1 MAFCSSQPQRIIKTK
16 HKRERRMKMA
26 RFEGVYVAI
35 VTPFTNDYEVD
46 YKRLAELCDW
56 LIQEGVDGL
65 VPSGSLGEYATM
77 TGEERAKV
85 IQTVIAAAKGRVPV
99 VVGSAAPSTRQA
111 VEWVQFSKD
120 AGAAG
125 VMALPPINYKPLENE
140 VFAHYEALNTVG
152 LPIIAYNNPHD
163 YKIDLTPDILARLAK
178 FENIVAVKEFS
189 GDVRRI
195 QDILAQTDLEVMVGV
210 DDLVMEGGLIGAT
223 GWISGVPN
231 ALPKEGVEL
240 FRLARAGKL
249 AEAQALYRRLLPL
262 FHYDASP
269 QLVQSIKYMM
279 ELADFPVGPTRPP
292 RLPLS
297 EEYYAGIKRAFD
309 YAVGA
314 ASGR

>member
-1 MAFCSSQPQRIIKTK
+1 MG
-16 HKRERRMKMA
+16 
-26 RFEGVYVAI
+26 RFDGVYVAL
-35 VTPFTNDYEVD
+35 VTPFTEEHEVD
-46 YKRLAELCDW
+46 YKRLTELCEW
-56 LIQEGVDGL
+56 LIQEGIDGL

-85 IQTVIAAAKGRVPV
+85 INTVIAAAKGRVPV

-163 YKIDLTPDILARLAK
+163 YKIDLTPDILARLSK
-178 FENIVAVKEFS
+178 MENIVAVKEFT

-195 QDILAQTDLEVMVGV
+195 QDILAMSDLEVMVGV
-210 DDLVMEGGLIGAT
+210 DDLAMEGALVGAT

-231 ALPKEGVEL
+231 ALPREGVEL
-240 FRLARAGKL
+240 FRLAREGNLK
-249 AEAQALYRRLLPL
+249 EAQALYRRLLPL
-262 FHYDASP
+262 FHFDASP

-279 ELADFPVGPTRPP
+279 ELANFPVGPTRPP
-292 RLPLS
+292 RLPLA
-297 EEYYAGIKRAFD
+297 EAYYADIKKAFD

-314 ASGR
+314 ASSR

>member
-1 MAFCSSQPQRIIKTK
+1 MG
-16 HKRERRMKMA
+16 

-35 VTPFTNDYEVD
+35 VTPFTHDYEVD
-46 YKRLAELCDW
+46 YKRLTELCDW
-56 LIQEGVDGL
+56 LIQEGVNGL

-85 IQTVIAAAKGRVPV
+85 IHTVIAAAKGRVPV

-120 AGAAG
+120 AGAEG

-178 FENIVAVKEFS
+178 LENIVAVKEFS
-189 GDVRRI
+189 GDVRRM

-223 GWISGVPN
+223 GWIAGVPN

-249 AEAQALYRRLLPL
+249 AEAQTLYRRLLPL

-279 ELADFPVGPTRPP
+279 ELAGFPVGPTRPP
-292 RLPLS
+292 RLPLADD
-297 EEYYAGIKRAFD
+297 YYAGIKKAFD

>member
-1 MAFCSSQPQRIIKTK
+1 
-16 HKRERRMKMA
+16 MA

-85 IQTVIAAAKGRVPV
+85 IHTVIAAAKGRVPV

-189 GDVRRI
+189 GDVRRM
-195 QDILAQTDLEVMVGV
+195 QDILSQTDLEVMVGV

-240 FRLARAGKL
+240 FRLARTGKL
-249 AEAQALYRRLLPL
+249 GEAQALYRRLLPL

-279 ELADFPVGPTRPP
+279 ELANFPVGPTRPP
-292 RLPLS
+292 RLPLT
-297 EEYYAGIKRAFD
+297 EEYYAGIKKAFD

>member
-1 MAFCSSQPQRIIKTK
+1 MG
-16 HKRERRMKMA
+16 

-35 VTPFTNDYEVD
+35 VTPFTHDYEVD
-46 YKRLAELCDW
+46 YKRLTELCDW
-56 LIQEGVDGL
+56 LIQEGVNGL

-85 IQTVIAAAKGRVPV
+85 IHTVIAAAKGRVPV

-120 AGAAG
+120 AGAEG

-163 YKIDLTPDILARLAK
+163 YKIDLTPDILVRLAK
-178 FENIVAVKEFS
+178 LENIVAVKEFS
-189 GDVRRI
+189 GDVRRM

-223 GWISGVPN
+223 GWIAGVPN

-279 ELADFPVGPTRPP
+279 ELAGFPVGPTRPP
-292 RLPLS
+292 RLPLADD
-297 EEYYAGIKRAFD
+297 YYAGIKKAFD

>member
-1 MAFCSSQPQRIIKTK
+1 
-16 HKRERRMKMA
+16 MA

-46 YKRLAELCDW
+46 YNRLAELCDW

-85 IQTVIAAAKGRVPV
+85 IHTVIAAAKGRVPV

-189 GDVRRI
+189 GDVRRM

-279 ELADFPVGPTRPP
+279 ELANFPVGPTRPP
-292 RLPLS
+292 RLPLT
-297 EEYYAGIKRAFD
+297 EEYYAGIKKAFD

-314 ASGR
+314 ASGQ

>member
-1 MAFCSSQPQRIIKTK
+1 
-16 HKRERRMKMA
+16 MA
-26 RFEGVYVAI
+26 RFEGVYVAL
-35 VTPFTNDYEVD
+35 VTPFTSEYEVD

-77 TGEERAKV
+77 TAEERAKV
-85 IQTVIAAAKGRVPV
+85 IQTVIAASNGRVPV

-125 VMALPPINYKPLENE
+125 VMALPPINYTPLLHE

-163 YKIDLTPDILARLAK
+163 YKIDLKPDILARLSK
-178 FENIVAVKEFS
+178 LDNIVGVKEFS
-189 GDVRRI
+189 GDIRRI
-195 QDILAQTDLEVMVGV
+195 QEILATTDLEVMVGV
-210 DDLVMEGGLIGAT
+210 DNLVMEGGLIGAT
-223 GWISGVPN
+223 GWIAGVPN

-240 FRLARAGKL
+240 FRLARQGKL
-249 AEAQALYRRLLPL
+249 QEAQALYRRQLPL
-262 FHYDASP
+262 FHYDANP

-279 ELADFPVGPTRPP
+279 ELAGFPVGPTRPP
-292 RLPLS
+292 RLPLP
-297 EEYYAGIKRAFD
+297 EEQYAGIKKAFD
-309 YAVGA
+309 YCMGTV
-314 ASGR
+314 SGR

>member
-1 MAFCSSQPQRIIKTK
+1 
-16 HKRERRMKMA
+16 MA

-46 YKRLAELCDW
+46 YNRLAELCNW

-85 IQTVIAAAKGRVPV
+85 IHTVIAAAKGRVPV

-189 GDVRRI
+189 GDVRRM

-279 ELADFPVGPTRPP
+279 ELANFPVGPTRPP
-292 RLPLS
+292 RLPLT
-297 EEYYAGIKRAFD
+297 EEYYAGIKKAFD

>member
-1 MAFCSSQPQRIIKTK
+1 MG
-16 HKRERRMKMA
+16 
-26 RFEGVYVAI
+26 RFEGVYVAM
-35 VTPFTNDYEVD
+35 VTPFTHDYEVD
-46 YKRLAELCDW
+46 YKRLTELCDW
-56 LIQEGVDGL
+56 LIQEGVNGL

-85 IQTVIAAAKGRVPV
+85 IHTVIAAAKNRVPV

-120 AGAAG
+120 AGAEG

-178 FENIVAVKEFS
+178 LENIVAVKEFS
-189 GDVRRI
+189 GDVRRM

-223 GWISGVPN
+223 GWIAGVPN

-279 ELADFPVGPTRPP
+279 ELAGFPVGPTRPP
-292 RLPLS
+292 RLPLADD
-297 EEYYAGIKRAFD
+297 YYAGIKKAFD

>member
-1 MAFCSSQPQRIIKTK
+1 MG
-16 HKRERRMKMA
+16 
-26 RFEGVYVAI
+26 RFDGVYVAL
-35 VTPFTNDYEVD
+35 VTPFTKEQEVD
-46 YKRLAELCDW
+46 YKRLTELCEW
-56 LIQEGVDGL
+56 LIQEGIDGL

-85 IQTVIAAAKGRVPV
+85 INTVIAAAKGRVPV

-125 VMALPPINYKPLENE
+125 VMALPPINYKPLEHE

-163 YKIDLTPDILARLAK
+163 YKIDLTPDILARLSK
-178 FENIVAVKEFS
+178 LENIVAVKEFT

-195 QDILAQTDLEVMVGV
+195 QDILALSDLEVMVGV
-210 DDLVMEGGLIGAT
+210 DDLAMEGALVGAT

-240 FRLARAGKL
+240 FRLAREGKL
-249 AEAQALYRRLLPL
+249 QEAQALYRRLLPL
-262 FHYDASP
+262 FHFDASP

-279 ELADFPVGPTRPP
+279 ELANFPVGPTRPP
-292 RLPLS
+292 RLPLP
-297 EEYYAGIKRAFD
+297 EDYYADIKKAFD
-309 YAVGA
+309 YAVGTT
-314 ASGR
+314 SGR

>member
-1 MAFCSSQPQRIIKTK
+1 MG
-16 HKRERRMKMA
+16 
-26 RFEGVYVAI
+26 RFDGVYVAL
-35 VTPFTNDYEVD
+35 VTPFTKDQEVD
-46 YKRLAELCDW
+46 YKRLTELCEW
-56 LIQEGVDGL
+56 LIQEGIDGL

-85 IQTVIAAAKGRVPV
+85 INTVIAAAKGRVPV

-163 YKIDLTPDILARLAK
+163 YKIDLTPDILARLSK
-178 FENIVAVKEFS
+178 MENIVAVKEFT

-195 QDILAQTDLEVMVGV
+195 QDILALSDLEVMVGV
-210 DDLVMEGGLIGAT
+210 DDLAMEGALVGAT

-240 FRLARAGKL
+240 FRLAREGKL
-249 AEAQALYRRLLPL
+249 QEAQALYRRLLPL
-262 FHYDASP
+262 FHFDASP

-279 ELADFPVGPTRPP
+279 ELANFPVGPTRPP

-297 EEYYAGIKRAFD
+297 EEYYADIKKAFD
-309 YAVGA
+309 YAVGTV
-314 ASGR
+314 SGR

>member
-1 MAFCSSQPQRIIKTK
+1 MG
-16 HKRERRMKMA
+16 

-35 VTPFTNDYEVD
+35 VTPFTRDYEVD
-46 YKRLAELCDW
+46 YKRLTELCDW
-56 LIQEGVDGL
+56 LIQEGVNGL

-85 IQTVIAAAKGRVPV
+85 IHTVIAAAKGRVPV

-120 AGAAG
+120 AGAEG

-178 FENIVAVKEFS
+178 LENIVAVKEFS
-189 GDVRRI
+189 GDVRRM

-223 GWISGVPN
+223 GWIAGVPN

-279 ELADFPVGPTRPP
+279 ELAGFPVGPTRPP
-292 RLPLS
+292 RLPLADD
-297 EEYYAGIKRAFD
+297 YYAGIKKAFD

>member
-1 MAFCSSQPQRIIKTK
+1 MG
-16 HKRERRMKMA
+16 

-35 VTPFTNDYEVD
+35 VTPFTRDYEVD
-46 YKRLAELCDW
+46 YKRLTELCDW
-56 LIQEGVDGL
+56 LIQEGVNGL

-85 IQTVIAAAKGRVPV
+85 IHTVIAAAKGRVPV

-120 AGAAG
+120 AGAEG

-163 YKIDLTPDILARLAK
+163 YKIDLTPDILVRLAK
-178 FENIVAVKEFS
+178 LENIVAVKEFS
-189 GDVRRI
+189 GDVRRM

-223 GWISGVPN
+223 GWIAGVPN

-279 ELADFPVGPTRPP
+279 ELAGFPVGPTRPP
-292 RLPLS
+292 RLPLADD
-297 EEYYAGIKRAFD
+297 YYAGIKKAFD

>member
-1 MAFCSSQPQRIIKTK
+1 
-16 HKRERRMKMA
+16 MA

-111 VEWVQFSKD
+111 VEWVQFSKE

-189 GDVRRI
+189 GDVRRM

-249 AEAQALYRRLLPL
+249 SEAQALYRRLLPL

-279 ELADFPVGPTRPP
+279 ELANFPVGPTRPP

-297 EEYYAGIKRAFD
+297 EEYYAGIKKAFD

>member
-1 MAFCSSQPQRIIKTK
+1 
-16 HKRERRMKMA
+16 MA

-35 VTPFTNDYEVD
+35 VTPFTSDYEVD
-46 YKRLAELCDW
+46 YKRLTELCDW

-85 IQTVIAAAKGRVPV
+85 IHTVIAAAKGRVPV

-189 GDVRRI
+189 GDVRRM
-195 QDILAQTDLEVMVGV
+195 QDILALTDLEVMVGV

-297 EEYYAGIKRAFD
+297 EEYYAGIKKAFD

>member
-1 MAFCSSQPQRIIKTK
+1 
-16 HKRERRMKMA
+16 MA

-46 YKRLAELCDW
+46 YKRLTELCDW

-85 IQTVIAAAKGRVPV
+85 IHTVIAAAKGRVPV

-189 GDVRRI
+189 GDVRRM

-240 FRLARAGKL
+240 FSLARAGKL

-297 EEYYAGIKRAFD
+297 EEYYAGIKKAFD

>member
-1 MAFCSSQPQRIIKTK
+1 
-16 HKRERRMKMA
+16 MA

-46 YKRLAELCDW
+46 YKRLTELCDW

-77 TGEERAKV
+77 TAEERAKV
-85 IQTVIAAAKGRVPV
+85 IQTVITAAKGRVPV

-120 AGAAG
+120 SGAAG
-125 VMALPPINYKPLENE
+125 VMALPPINYKPLEHE

-163 YKIDLTPDILARLAK
+163 YKIDLTPDILARLSK
-178 FENIVAVKEFS
+178 LENVVAVKEFS
-189 GDVRRI
+189 GDVRRM
-195 QDILAQTDLEVMVGV
+195 QDILATTDLEVMVGV

-223 GWISGVPN
+223 GWIAGVPN

-249 AEAQALYRRLLPL
+249 QEAQALYRRLLPL

-279 ELADFPVGPTRPP
+279 ELAGFPVGPTRPP
-292 RLPLS
+292 RLPLP
-297 EEYYAGIKRAFD
+297 EDYYADIKKAFD
-309 YAVGA
+309 YAVSET

>member
-1 MAFCSSQPQRIIKTK
+1 
-16 HKRERRMKMA
+16 MA

-46 YKRLAELCDW
+46 YNRLAELCDW

-85 IQTVIAAAKGRVPV
+85 IHTVIAAAKGRVPV

-189 GDVRRI
+189 GDVRRM

-279 ELADFPVGPTRPP
+279 ELANFPVGPTRPP
-292 RLPLS
+292 RLPLT
-297 EEYYAGIKRAFD
+297 EEYYAGIKKAFD

>member
-1 MAFCSSQPQRIIKTK
+1 
-16 HKRERRMKMA
+16 MA

-85 IQTVIAAAKGRVPV
+85 IHTVIAAAKGRVPV

-189 GDVRRI
+189 GDVRRM

-279 ELADFPVGPTRPP
+279 ELANFPVGPTRPP
-292 RLPLS
+292 RLPLT
-297 EEYYAGIKRAFD
+297 EEYYAGIKKAFD

>member
-1 MAFCSSQPQRIIKTK
+1 MTK
-16 HKRERRMKMA
+16 FA
-26 RFEGVYVAI
+26 GVYVAI

-46 YKRLAELCDW
+46 YKRLTELCEW

-77 TGEERAKV
+77 TAEERAKV

-125 VMALPPINYKPLENE
+125 VMALPPINYKPLLPE

-163 YKIDLTPDILARLAK
+163 YKIDLTPDILAELAK
-178 FENIVAVKEFS
+178 LENVVAVKEFS
-189 GDVRRI
+189 GDVRRM

-210 DDLVMEGGLIGAT
+210 DDLVMEGALIGAT
-223 GWISGVPN
+223 GWIAGVPN
-231 ALPKEGVEL
+231 ALPKEGVEI

-249 AEAQALYRRLLPL
+249 EEAQALYRRLLPL

-279 ELADFPVGPTRPP
+279 ELAGFPVGPTRPP
-292 RLPLS
+292 RLPLPQD
-297 EEYYAGIKRAFD
+297 YYAGIKKAFD
-309 YAVGA
+309 NAVGTA
-314 ASGR
+314 AGK

>member
-1 MAFCSSQPQRIIKTK
+1 
-16 HKRERRMKMA
+16 MA

-85 IQTVIAAAKGRVPV
+85 IHTVIAATKGRVPV

-178 FENIVAVKEFS
+178 FGNIVAVKEFS
-189 GDVRRI
+189 GDVRRM

-279 ELADFPVGPTRPP
+279 ELANFPVGPTRPP
-292 RLPLS
+292 RLPLT
-297 EEYYAGIKRAFD
+297 EEYYAGIKKAFD

>member
-1 MAFCSSQPQRIIKTK
+1 MG
-16 HKRERRMKMA
+16 

-35 VTPFTNDYEVD
+35 VTPFTHDYEVD
-46 YKRLAELCDW
+46 YKRLTELCDW
-56 LIQEGVDGL
+56 LIQEGVNGL

-85 IQTVIAAAKGRVPV
+85 IHTVIAAAKGRVPV

-120 AGAAG
+120 AGAEG

-152 LPIIAYNNPHD
+152 LPIIAYNNPRD

-178 FENIVAVKEFS
+178 LENIVAVKEFS
-189 GDVRRI
+189 GDVRRM

-223 GWISGVPN
+223 GWIAGVPN

-279 ELADFPVGPTRPP
+279 ELAGFPVGPTRPP
-292 RLPLS
+292 RLPLADD
-297 EEYYAGIKRAFD
+297 YYAGIKKAFD